1 MMSFTDVIVKAESLG
16 LRDSLL
22 PFMFVF
28 VLVFAILEKAKIL
41 GENAKRLNVVIAG
54 IMGLLFV
61 IPHVMH
67 TYPTGYDPVQIA
79 NDSIPDVALII
90 IGIFCFFL
98 LVAMMSGKGADSMF
112 SPKITTSILV
122 LSGIAVFLIFGG
134 NAGWWNVGFLQGITL
149 EEVGN
154 VALVL
159 FFLFLIYYVVKGEE
173 KSGPL
178 HIPGQPRK

>member
-1 MMSFTDVIVKAESLG
+1 
-16 LRDSLL
+16 
-22 PFMFVF
+22 MFVF

-41 GENAKRLNVVIAG
+41 GENSKRLNVVIAG

-67 TYPTGYDPVQIA
+67 TYRYDPVQIA
-79 NDSIPDVALII
+79 NDSIPDIALII

-98 LVAMMSGKGADSMF
+98 LVAMMSGKGADTMF

-122 LSGIAVFLIFGG
+122 LSGIVVFLIFGG

>member
-1 MMSFTDVIVKAESLG
+1 
-16 LRDSLL
+16 
-22 PFMFVF
+22 MFVF

-41 GENAKRLNVVIAG
+41 GEQAKRLNVVIAG

-67 TYPTGYDPVQIA
+67 TYPAGYDPVQIA

-98 LVAMMSGKGADSMF
+98 LLAMMSGKGSESLFKPD
-112 SPKITTSILV
+112 ITKTILF
-122 LSGIAVFLIFGG
+122 LSVVAVIAIFGG
-134 NAGWWNVGFLQGITL
+134 NAGWWDVGFMQQITI
-149 EEVGN
+149 EQVGN
-154 VALVL
+154 VAMVM

-173 KSGPL
+173 KQVHP
-178 HIPGQPRK
+178 HRPPEHQEHHRK